1 MSAAETAAPAP
12 WPSPPQSAPAPESA
26 PHTADDCSSEGPLR
40 SLAQK
45 AYTTN
50 IVRRAR
56 QGVPSFAEPAVSRT
70 ANTADVV
77 LTHVDGSLT
86 AAHKTLTTDEG
97 KALRSAA
104 VQFWNALYVFVAMLA
119 MAALRQAEGLLSI
132 HYDDQPDGQLPKPQT
147 RVVEVFKVAGGKIK
161 TRFERREREVQGTGE
176 AEIYKKAKFVGGI
189 SLAVLTCVITALTKY
204 SGPAKEYIVPAAER
218 AVSVLPDDPSH
229 ESQGNEA
236 VDDTTSD
243 GAVSGP
249 DPDAPSSPLVEDS
262 TS

>member
-1 MSAAETAAPAP
+1 MSAAETAVPAP

-26 PHTADDCSSEGPLR
+26 PHAADDCSSEGPLR
-40 SLAQK
+40 SLAHK

-119 MAALRQAEGLLSI
+119 MAALSQAEGLLSI
-132 HYDDQPDGQLPKPQT
+132 QYDDQPDGQLPKPQT
-147 RVVEVFKVAGGKIK
+147 RVVEVFKVAGGKIR

-176 AEIYKKAKFVGGI
+176 AEIYKKAKLVGGI
-189 SLAVLTCVITALTKY
+189 SLAVVTCLITALTKY

-218 AVSVLPDDPSH
+218 AISVLPDDQSH
-229 ESQGNEA
+229 DSQRNEA
-236 VDDTTSD
+236 ADDTTSD

-249 DPDAPSSPLVEDS
+249 DPDAPSSPPVEDS